1 VGIVHDLGKIRGN
14 EMLVASRM
22 ALEMGEL
29 KEQGYASLGG
39 TERQS
44 PMLFHRIHSSS
55 LGF

>member
-1 VGIVHDLGKIRGN
+1 MVHDLGKIQGN

-29 KEQGYASLGG
+29 KEQGYASPGG